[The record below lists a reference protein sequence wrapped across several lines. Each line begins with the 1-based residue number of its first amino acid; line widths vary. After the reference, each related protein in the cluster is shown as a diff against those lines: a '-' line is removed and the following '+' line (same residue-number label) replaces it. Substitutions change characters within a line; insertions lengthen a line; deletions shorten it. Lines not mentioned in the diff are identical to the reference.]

1 MPIDISSVVVRF
13 SVETMKT
20 LLGEDAVRLAQYV
33 DPRLLESDSLRKL
46 VLGIDKGISLL
57 SRDIG
62 WREVVDALSQQDAND
77 LCAVLELEGENS
89 YDLLDKNSFRLQN
102 EISQTKTLNFF
113 FIDKLEE
120 PIQEALHPTTLVGPE
135 YPLFVHQRVP
145 AQKVINL
152 LKRDQNRCIL
162 HLPTGGGKTRTSMV
176 VVCRWMIENP
186 DKCVVWLASSRE
198 LLEQAASEFERAW
211 KYLGDRDVR
220 VRRVWGN
227 LPLADNDF
235 RNTFVV
241 GGLGKLTSVK
251 LNSVESFSGLLPHI
265 SLVVFDEAHQALAP
279 TYKNLVDFLVGDTG
293 DVGLLG
299 LTATPGRTPEND
311 VEDAKLAE
319 YFDHKRVTI
328 EVSGYSSA
336 IDYLVSEKY
345 LAQATY
351 IDVEFEA
358 QSATMASSTIQ
369 DADFDDGVLKL
380 LGEDQLRNAELV
392 RAAIALSERH
402 KRILLFAPSVES
414 AHQVSL
420 VLRALGIDSFSLD
433 GTTSDGSRRM
443 MIDKFRGNNPTPQ
456 VLCNFGVLTT
466 GFDAPRTSCVII
478 GRPTKSV
485 VLYSQMVGRAIRGA
499 RVGGNDH
506 ADIVTVVDTTLKG
519 FGAVSDG
526 FNFWNNKWWS

>member
-1 MPIDISSVVVRF
+1 MPRDISSVVVRF
-13 SVETMKT
+13 SIETMKT

-33 DPRLLESDSLRKL
+33 DSRLLESDSLRKL
-46 VLGIDKGISLL
+46 VLGIDNGISLL
-57 SRDIG
+57 SSDVG
-62 WREVVDALSQQDAND
+62 WREVVDTLSQQDANE
-77 LCAVLELEGENS
+77 LCAVLGLEGQNS
-89 YDLLDKNSFRLQN
+89 YDLLEENPFHLQS
-102 EISQTKTLNFF
+102 ETSQTKTLNFF
-113 FIDKLEE
+113 FIEKLDE
-120 PIQEALHPTTLVGPE
+120 PVQEDIHSVSLVGPD
-135 YPLFVHQRVP
+135 YPLFIHQRVP
-145 AQKVINL
+145 ALKVMNL

-186 DKCVVWLASSRE
+186 DKSVVWLASSRE

-211 KYLGDRDVR
+211 KFLGDRDVR
-220 VRRVWGN
+220 VCRVWGN
-227 LPLADNDF
+227 LPLANSDF
-235 RNTFVV
+235 KNTFVV
-241 GGLGKLTSVK
+241 GGLGKLTSAK
-251 LNSVESFSGLLPHI
+251 KNSVETFSGLLPHI

-279 TYKNLVDFLVGDTG
+279 TYKDLVDFLVGDSG
-293 DVGLLG
+293 EVGLLG

-328 EVSGYSSA
+328 EVDGYSSA

-345 LAQATY
+345 LAKATY

-358 QSATMASSTIQ
+358 QSTSSAISQ
-369 DADFDDGVLKL
+369 VPDADFDDGVLKL
-380 LGEDQLRNAELV
+380 LGEDHLRNAELV

-414 AHQVSL
+414 AHQVAL
-420 VLRALGIDSFSLD
+420 VLRALGIDSYSLD
-433 GTTSDGSRRM
+433 GTTSDASRRM
-443 MIDKFRGNNPTPQ
+443 MIDKFRGNNPTSQ

-478 GRPTKSV
+478 GRPTKSI

-499 RVGGNDH
+499 RVGGNDQ
-506 ADIVTVVDTTLKG
+506 ADIVTVVDTSLRG

-526 FNFWNNKWWS
+526 FNFWNNKWWN